1 MPLLQEPLVSRLH
14 NSGPGLDPS
23 TRLPDSLLWEL
34 PGPLCTELSPFRN
47 LTPGE
52 HQSFLALTPA
62 LSRSTKIR
70 LIFQNSLLSL
80 QLLSLLQRRNLTS
93 IQSSPK
99 MIHFVRDMEQ
109 LDAPREYYYP
119 LSNAFAGC
127 RSSRSAPPHSAVE
140 VLSSSAVV
148 LRFSC
153 TDVHVQD
160 LPLTTPFRRATS
172 RLNCGGRLH
181 KNQRLDIQKSPI

>member
-1 MPLLQEPLVSRLH
+1 M
-14 NSGPGLDPS
+14 S
-23 TRLPDSLLWEL
+23 TRLPGSLLWEL
-34 PGPLCTELSPFRN
+34 PGPLCTELCPFRN
-47 LTPGE
+47 PTPGE

-99 MIHFVRDMEQ
+99 MIHFVRDTEQ

-127 RSSRSAPPHSAVE
+127 RTSRSAPPHPAVE
-140 VLSSSAVV
+140 FLFVVSSCFALFVYGRTRAGLAIDNAFSACHLQVEL
-148 LRFSC
+148 LRQAS
-153 TDVHVQD
+153 
-160 LPLTTPFRRATS
+160 
-172 RLNCGGRLH
+172 
-181 KNQRLDIQKSPI
+181 